1 MFHYGTSYSKCTQ
14 VTLYFPLLTYTLRT
28 SGPTLPKPVPAV
40 PKVENAHSAAETS
53 SAQAI
58 LAPEAPLFPL
68 PGTTGGKKVKGK
80 KKAGAED
87 ADLSLATCASGT
99 AMPAHLNDLW
109 TECIRGKGTPD
120 ERFFYAPTQKKPGCE
135 ISVWYA
141 FGSDC

>member
-1 MFHYGTSYSKCTQ
+1 MHTSDSI
-14 VTLYFPLLTYTLRT
+14 LPLLTYTLRT

-109 TECIRGKGTPD
+109 TDRVSAVGGKGVNLTP
-120 ERFFYAPTQKKPGCE
+120 
-135 ISVWYA
+135 
-141 FGSDC
+141 SDFWLNPWNLLEGVRKSPMYYT